1 LPASDTNQMDKLGS
15 MKMFV
20 RVAQAGGFAKAA
32 ARASLSTAA
41 VSRAIM
47 ELESSLQTRLFNRT
61 TRQISLTDAG
71 RRYLSHCERILNQ
84 LELADAEA
92 MGASEQPAGRLRI
105 HATSSFGQHY
115 LTPLLAQY
123 TAQFEDVSVDL
134 VLSQRTPDLLEEK
147 FDVAIV
153 VAQTLKDSSLVS
165 QRVGLARPVLCASPS
180 YLMRHGT
187 PRTFRDLEHHTCL
200 QLNLPDMP
208 APHWLFEEAE
218 SESLRTPKPA
228 PFTVNLPEALAQAVQ
243 AGMGLAMLPVPA
255 ALQGIREGSLIH
267 VLPDVRAVPHNIYAL
282 YASRQYLDAKIKT
295 LVEFLRE
302 TVPQKI
308 AGHEEALEAAQ
319 ARQVRA
325 VGSFD

>member
-1 LPASDTNQMDKLGS
+1 MDKLSS
-15 MKMFV
+15 MKMFI

-32 ARASLSTAA
+32 ARASMSTAA

-71 RRYLSHCERILNQ
+71 RRYLAHCERILSQ
-84 LELADAEA
+84 VEFADAEA
-92 MGASEQPAGRLRI
+92 MGASAQPAGRLRI
-105 HATSSFGQHY
+105 HATASFGQHY

-153 VAQTLKDSSLVS
+153 VAQNLKDSSLVS
-165 QRVGLARPVLCASPS
+165 QRVGFTRSVLCASPD
-180 YLMRHGT
+180 YLARKGT
-187 PRTFRDLEHHTCL
+187 PRTLADLEQHACL
-200 QLNLPDMP
+200 QLNFQDMP
-208 APHWLFEEAE
+208 AAQWLFEGVDADT
-218 SESLRTPKPA
+218 LRTPKPA
-228 PFTVNLPEALAQAVQ
+228 ALTVNMAEALAQAVQ
-243 AGMGLAMLPVPA
+243 AGMGIGMLPVPS
-255 ALQGIREGSLIH
+255 ALQGIREGNLVL
-267 VLPDVRAVPHNIYAL
+267 VLPEARPVPHNVYAL

-302 TVPQKI
+302 AVPQKI
-308 AGHEEALEAAQ
+308 AEHEQALDAAL
-319 ARQVRA
+319 ARRDRA
-325 VGSFD
+325 MACVE

>member
-1 LPASDTNQMDKLGS
+1 
-15 MKMFV
+15 MKMFI

-84 LELADAEA
+84 VELADAEA
-92 MGASEQPAGRLRI
+92 MGASAQPAGRLRI
-105 HATSSFGQHY
+105 HATASFGQHY

-123 TAQFEDVSVDL
+123 TAQFEDVRVDL

-153 VAQTLKDSSLVS
+153 VAQNLKDSSLVS
-165 QRVGLARPVLCASPS
+165 QRLGSTRSVLCAAPD
-180 YLMRHGT
+180 YLARRGT
-187 PRTFRDLEHHTCL
+187 PRTLADLEHHTCL
-200 QLNLPDMP
+200 QLNLQDMP
-208 APHWLFEEAE
+208 SAQWVFEDVEPN
-218 SESLRTPKPA
+218 SFRTPKPA
-228 PFTVNLPEALAQAVQ
+228 PLTVNMAEALAQAAQ
-243 AGMGLAMLPVPA
+243 AGMGIGLLPVPT
-255 ALQGIREGSLIH
+255 ALQCVREGSLIQ
-267 VLPDVRAVPHNIYAL
+267 VLPDVRTLPHNIYAL

-302 TVPQKI
+302 AVPQKI
-308 AGHEEALEAAQ
+308 AEHEQALDAAR
-319 ARQVRA
+319 ARRDRA
-325 VGSFD
+325 MACVE

>member
-1 LPASDTNQMDKLGS
+1 MDKLGS

-47 ELESSLQTRLFNRT
+47 DLESNLQTRLFNRT

-71 RRYLSHCERILNQ
+71 RRYLAHCERILNQ
-84 LELADAEA
+84 VELADAEA
-92 MGASEQPAGRLRI
+92 MGASAQPAGRLRI
-105 HATSSFGQHY
+105 HATASFGQHY

-123 TAQFEDVSVDL
+123 AAQFEDVSIDL

-153 VAQTLKDSSLVS
+153 VAQNLKDSSLVS
-165 QRVGLARPVLCASPS
+165 QRVGFTRSVLCASPG
-180 YLMRHGT
+180 YLQKRGT
-187 PRTFRDLEHHTCL
+187 PRTLADLERHTCL
-200 QLNLPDMP
+200 QLNLQDMP
-208 APHWLFEEAE
+208 AAQWVFEDTGAE
-218 SESLRTPKPA
+218 SFRTPKA
-228 PFTVNLPEALAQAVQ
+228 SPFTVNMAEALAQAVQ
-243 AGMGLAMLPVPA
+243 ADMGIGMLPVPT

-267 VLPDVRAVPHNIYAL
+267 VLPDVRPVPHNVYAL

-295 LVEFLRE
+295 LVDFLRE
-302 TVPQKI
+302 AVPQKL
-308 AGHEEALEAAQ
+308 AEHEQALDAAL
-319 ARQVRA
+319 ARRDRA
-325 VGSFD
+325 LACVE

>member
-1 LPASDTNQMDKLGS
+1 MDKLSS
-15 MKMFV
+15 MKMFI

-71 RRYLSHCERILNQ
+71 RRYLVHCERILSQ
-84 LELADAEA
+84 VEFADAEA
-92 MGASEQPAGRLRI
+92 MGASAQPAGRLRI
-105 HATSSFGQHY
+105 HATASFGQHY

-147 FDVAIV
+147 FDVSIV
-153 VAQTLKDSSLVS
+153 VAQNLKDSSLVS
-165 QRVGLARPVLCASPS
+165 QRVGFTRSVLCASPG
-180 YLMRHGT
+180 YLARQGT
-187 PRTFRDLEHHTCL
+187 PRTLADLERHTCL
-200 QLNLPDMP
+200 QLNLQDMP
-208 APHWLFEEAE
+208 AAQWLFEEAE
-218 SESLRTPKPA
+218 ADAFRTPKAA
-228 PFTVNLPEALAQAVQ
+228 PLTVNMAEALAQAVQ
-243 AGMGLAMLPVPA
+243 AGMGIGMLPVPS
-255 ALQGIREGSLIH
+255 ALQGIREGSLVQ
-267 VLPDVRAVPHNIYAL
+267 VLPDTRPVPHNVYAL

-302 TVPQKI
+302 AVPQKI
-308 AGHEEALEAAQ
+308 AEHEQALNAAL
-319 ARQVRA
+319 ARRDRA
-325 VGSFD
+325 MACVE